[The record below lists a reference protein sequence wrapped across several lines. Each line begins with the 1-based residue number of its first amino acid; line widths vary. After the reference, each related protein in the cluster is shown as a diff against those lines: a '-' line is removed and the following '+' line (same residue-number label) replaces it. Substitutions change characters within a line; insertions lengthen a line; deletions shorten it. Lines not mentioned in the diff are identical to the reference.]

1 MKRKGWILLGIS
13 FILGIAGGLYYAWNV
28 NPVAYVDAAPSSLRQ
43 DFRSDYITVIAA
55 SYAATGELDRA
66 QVRLS
71 IFSLE
76 DLGSY
81 LGRLAQNR
89 LAEGRPE
96 SEARALAMLA
106 AAVGEGPPALPITPS
121 PSQSASTGEPSITS
135 SPAPSNTARP
145 VRPPTSTPGA
155 PFELIEQEKVCDPS
169 LEKPLLQVRIL
180 DALSEG
186 VPRMSIL
193 VIWDSGQ
200 EKFFTGLKPELGL
213 GYADFVM
220 TEGAVYTLQVSDADR
235 LVTGLR
241 SELCTGEGGEPYP
254 GAWLLTFQRPY

>member
-1 MKRKGWILLGIS
+1 MKRDGWILLGIS
-13 FILGIAGGLYYAWNV
+13 FILGIAGGLYYAWNI

-43 DFRSDYITVIAA
+43 DFQSDYITLIAA

-71 IFSLE
+71 IFSLD

-121 PSQSASTGEPSITS
+121 PSESASTGEPSVTS
-135 SPAPSNTARP
+135 SPSPSNTP
-145 VRPPTSTPGA
+145 SPMRPPTSTPGA

-169 LEKPLLQVRIL
+169 LGGPLLQVRIL

-213 GYADFVM
+213 GFADFVM
-220 TEGAVYTLQVSDADR
+220 TEGVIYTLQVSDADR
-235 LVTGLR
+235 LVTGLT
-241 SELCTGEGGEPYP
+241 SELCTSEEGELYP
-254 GAWLLTFQRPY
+254 GAWLLTFQRP

>member
-1 MKRKGWILLGIS
+1 MKREGWILFGIS
-13 FILGIAGGLYYAWNV
+13 FILGIAGGLYYAWNI

-43 DFRSDYITVIAA
+43 DFQSDYITLIAA

-71 IFSLE
+71 VFSLE

-121 PSQSASTGEPSITS
+121 PSESASTGEPSITS
-135 SPAPSNTARP
+135 SPSPSNTPRP
-145 VRPPTSTPGA
+145 MRPPTSTPGA

-169 LEKPLLQVRIL
+169 LGGPLLQVRIL

-213 GYADFVM
+213 GFADFAM
-220 TEGAVYTLQVSDADR
+220 TEGVIYTLQVSDADR
-235 LVTGLR
+235 LVTGLT
-241 SELCTGEGGEPYP
+241 SELCTGEEGELYP
-254 GAWLLTFQRPY
+254 GAWLLTFQRP

>member
-1 MKRKGWILLGIS
+1 MKRNGWILLGMGLI
-13 FILGIAGGLYYAWNV
+13 IGVAGGLYYAWNI

-43 DFRSDYITVIAA
+43 DFQSDYITVIAA

-76 DLGSY
+76 DLGRY

-106 AAVGEGPPALPITPS
+106 AAVGEGSPELPVMPS
-121 PSQSASTGEPSITS
+121 PSQGASTGEPFTTP
-135 SPAPSNTARP
+135 SPSPPSNTPRP

-155 PFELIEQEKVCDPS
+155 PFELIHKENICDPS
-169 LEKPLLQVRIL
+169 LAKPLLQVRIL

-186 VPRMSIL
+186 VPGMSIL

-220 TEGAVYTLQVSDADR
+220 TEGVAYTLQVSDANT
-235 LVTGLR
+235 LATGLT
-241 SELCTGEGGEPYP
+241 SELCTGEEGELYP
-254 GAWLLTFQRPY
+254 GAWLLTFQRP

>member
-1 MKRKGWILLGIS
+1 MKRNGWILLGIS
-13 FILGIAGGLYYAWNV
+13 FVLGIAGGLYYAWNI

-43 DFRSDYITVIAA
+43 DFQSDYITLIAA
-55 SYAATGELDRA
+55 SYATTGELDRA

-71 IFSLE
+71 IFNLE

-106 AAVGEGPPALPITPS
+106 AVVRDGPPTLPITPS
-121 PSQSASTGEPSITS
+121 PSESATTGEPSTTP
-135 SPAPSNTARP
+135 SPSPSNTPRP

-169 LEKPLLQVRIL
+169 LGGPLLQVRIL
-180 DALSEG
+180 DSLSEG

-213 GYADFVM
+213 GFADFAM
-220 TEGAVYTLQVSDADR
+220 TEGVIYTLQVSDADR
-235 LVTGLR
+235 LVTGLT
-241 SELCTGEGGEPYP
+241 SELCAGEEGELYP
-254 GAWLLTFQRPY
+254 GAWLLTFQRP

>member
-1 MKRKGWILLGIS
+1 MKRDGWILLGIS
-13 FILGIAGGLYYAWNV
+13 FILGIAGGLYYAWNI

-43 DFRSDYITVIAA
+43 DFQSDYITLIAA

-71 IFSLE
+71 IFSLD

-121 PSQSASTGEPSITS
+121 PSESASTGEPSVTS
-135 SPAPSNTARP
+135 SPSPSNTP
-145 VRPPTSTPGA
+145 SPMRPPTSTPGA

-169 LEKPLLQVRIL
+169 LGGPLLQVRIL

-213 GYADFVM
+213 GFADFAM
-220 TEGAVYTLQVSDADR
+220 TEGVIYTLQVSDADR
-235 LVTGLR
+235 LVTGLT
-241 SELCTGEGGEPYP
+241 SELCTSEEGELYP
-254 GAWLLTFQRPY
+254 GAWLLTFQRP

>member
-1 MKRKGWILLGIS
+1 MKRNGWILLGIS
-13 FILGIAGGLYYAWNV
+13 FILGIAGGLHYAWNI

-43 DFRSDYITVIAA
+43 DFQSDYITLIAA

-106 AAVGEGPPALPITPS
+106 AAVGEAPPALPITPS
-121 PSQSASTGEPSITS
+121 PSESASTGEPSTTP
-135 SPAPSNTARP
+135 SPSPSNTPRP
-145 VRPPTSTPGA
+145 LHPPTSTPGA

-169 LEKPLLQVRIL
+169 EEKPLLKVRIL

-213 GYADFVM
+213 GYADFAM
-220 TEGAVYTLQVSDADR
+220 TEDVVYTLQVSDADR

-241 SELCTGEGGEPYP
+241 SELCTDEEGELYP
-254 GAWLLTFQRPY
+254 GAWLLTFQQP

>member
-1 MKRKGWILLGIS
+1 MNRNGWILLGIGV
-13 FILGIAGGLYYAWNV
+13 ILGIAGGLYYAWNI

-43 DFRSDYITVIAA
+43 DFQSDYITLIAA

-106 AAVGEGPPALPITPS
+106 AAVGEGPPALPISPSPSESTSTGKPSTTPS
-121 PSQSASTGEPSITS
+121 PS
-135 SPAPSNTARP
+135 PSNTPRP

-155 PFELIEQEKVCDPS
+155 PFELVAQEKVCDPS
-169 LEKPLLQVRIL
+169 LGGPLLQVRIL

-200 EKFFTGLKPELGL
+200 ERFFTGLKPELGL
-213 GYADFVM
+213 GFADFAM
-220 TEGAVYTLQVSDADR
+220 TEGVVYTLQVSDADR
-235 LVTGLR
+235 LVTGLT
-241 SELCTGEGGEPYP
+241 SELCTGEEGELYP
-254 GAWLLTFQRPY
+254 GALLLTFQRP

>member
-1 MKRKGWILLGIS
+1 MKRNGWILLGIGL
-13 FILGIAGGLYYAWNV
+13 ILGVAGGLYYAWKI
-28 NPVAYVDAAPSSLRQ
+28 NPVEYVDAAPSSLRQ
-43 DFRSDYITVIAA
+43 DFQSDYIALIAS
-55 SYAATGELDRA
+55 SYAATGELDQA

-71 IFSLE
+71 IFGLK

-96 SEARALAMLA
+96 SEARALAKLA
-106 AAVGEGPPALPITPS
+106 AAVGEGPLTLPITPS
-121 PSQSASTGEPSITS
+121 PSQDPSTGEPSITPSPSPS
-135 SPAPSNTARP
+135 STPRP
-145 VRPPTSTPGA
+145 LRPPSSTPGA
-155 PFELIEQEKVCDPS
+155 PFELIDQEKVCDPA
-169 LEKPLLQVRIL
+169 LEKPLLQIRII

-186 VPRMSIL
+186 VPGMSIL

-220 TEGAVYTLQVSDADR
+220 DEGVVYTLQVTEADR
-235 LVTGLR
+235 LATGLKT
-241 SELCTGEGGEPYP
+241 EPCTGEEGEFYP
-254 GAWLLTFQRPY
+254 GTWMLTFQQP

>member
-66 QVRLS
+66 HVRLS
-71 IFSLE
+71 IFSLD

-106 AAVGEGPPALPITPS
+106 AAVGEGSPALPITPS

>member
-1 MKRKGWILLGIS
+1 MKREGWILFGIS
-13 FILGIAGGLYYAWNV
+13 FILGIAGGLYYAWNI

-43 DFRSDYITVIAA
+43 DFQSDYITLIAA

-106 AAVGEGPPALPITPS
+106 AAVGEGPPALPIPPSPSESTSTGKPSTTPS
-121 PSQSASTGEPSITS
+121 PS
-135 SPAPSNTARP
+135 PSNTPRP

-155 PFELIEQEKVCDPS
+155 PFELVAQEKVCDPS
-169 LEKPLLQVRIL
+169 LGGPFLQIRIL
-180 DALSEG
+180 DPLSEG

-200 EKFFTGLKPELGL
+200 ERFFTGLKPELGL
-213 GYADFVM
+213 GFADFAM
-220 TEGAVYTLQVSDADR
+220 TEGVVYTLQVSDADR
-235 LVTGLR
+235 LVTGLT
-241 SELCTGEGGEPYP
+241 SELCTGEEGELYP
-254 GAWLLTFQRPY
+254 GAWLLTFQQP

>member
-1 MKRKGWILLGIS
+1 MKRDGWILLGIS
-13 FILGIAGGLYYAWNV
+13 LILGIAGGLYYAWNI

-43 DFRSDYITVIAA
+43 DFQSDYITLIAA

-71 IFSLE
+71 IFSLD
-76 DLGSY
+76 DLGTY

-121 PSQSASTGEPSITS
+121 PSESASTGEPSITS
-135 SPAPSNTARP
+135 SPSPSNTPRP
-145 VRPPTSTPGA
+145 MRPPTSTPGA

-169 LEKPLLQVRIL
+169 LGGPLLQIRIL

-213 GYADFVM
+213 GFADFVM
-220 TEGAVYTLQVSDADR
+220 TEGVIYTLQVSDADR
-235 LVTGLR
+235 LVTGLT
-241 SELCTGEGGEPYP
+241 SELCTGEEGELYP
-254 GAWLLTFQRPY
+254 GAWLLTFQRP

>member
-1 MKRKGWILLGIS
+1 MKRNGWILLGIS
-13 FILGIAGGLYYAWNV
+13 FILGIAGGLYYAWNI

-43 DFRSDYITVIAA
+43 DFQSDYITLIAA

-106 AAVGEGPPALPITPS
+106 AAVGEGLSTLRITPT
-121 PSQSASTGEPSITS
+121 PSESASTGEPSTTP
-135 SPAPSNTARP
+135 SPSPSNTPRP
-145 VRPPTSTPGA
+145 IRPATSTPGA
-155 PFELIEQEKVCDPS
+155 PFELVEQEKVCDPS
-169 LEKPLLQVRIL
+169 LGGPLLQVRIL

-213 GYADFVM
+213 GFADFVM
-220 TEGAVYTLQVSDADR
+220 TEGLVYTLQVSDADR
-235 LVTGLR
+235 LVTGLT
-241 SELCTGEGGEPYP
+241 SELCTGEEGDLYP
-254 GAWLLTFQRPY
+254 GAWLLTFQRP

>member
-1 MKRKGWILLGIS
+1 MNRNGWILLGIGV
-13 FILGIAGGLYYAWNV
+13 ILGIAGGLYYAWNI

-43 DFRSDYITVIAA
+43 DFQSDYITLIAA

-121 PSQSASTGEPSITS
+121 PSGTTSTGKPSTTP
-135 SPAPSNTARP
+135 SPSPSNTPRP
-145 VRPPTSTPGA
+145 VRPSTSTPGA
-155 PFELIEQEKVCDPS
+155 PFELVEQEKICDPS
-169 LEKPLLQVRIL
+169 LGGPLLQVRIL

-213 GYADFVM
+213 GFADFIM
-220 TEGAVYTLQVSDADR
+220 TEGVIYTLQVSDADR
-235 LVTGLR
+235 LVTGLT
-241 SELCTGEGGEPYP
+241 SELCTGEDGELYP
-254 GAWLLTFQRPY
+254 GAWLLTFQRP